1 MHKSQESFI
10 ATENSVAS
18 QAAYPAPWCCIGM
31 HWMCPSMSKDW
42 VVPLNLWQFKFLHT
56 AVLFFGQPVPVMVLQ
71 RPTQSDPPKTIRMLW
86 WTIHESA
93 MPWPW
98 ARFSISTNS
107 SFESTFCM
115 MFFLRYL
122 TIYIYLCAYIYVH
135 TRTIQDIPIMV
146 TNMYIYKYIYLHAH
160 THIYIYI
167 YTCIYVYTKYMYLDV
182 YIGRNPGYIY
192 MYMYIYIFISYI

>member
-1 MHKSQESFI
+1 ML
-10 ATENSVAS
+10 
-18 QAAYPAPWCCIGM
+18 

-71 RPTQSDPPKTIRMLW
+71 RPTQSDPPKTIPMLW
-86 WTIHESA
+86 WTIIESA

-107 SFESTFCM
+107 SFESAFCM

-122 TIYIYLCAYIYVH
+122 TIYIYL
-135 TRTIQDIPIMV
+135 
-146 TNMYIYKYIYLHAH
+146 L
-160 THIYIYI
+160 HIYIYT
-167 YTCIYVYTKYMYLDV
+167 YQDK
-182 YIGRNPGYIY
+182 PGHTNI
-192 MYMYIYIFISYI
+192 YIYIHRYIYTHIYTYVSICLYIIYVSRCRYT